1 MDSYQP
7 LPSTDDRNTESKQN
21 KLSTPNHLLIL
32 PPRPPPT
39 PPVLVQNLHPN
50 NRDYNS
56 FGRNNITPGGPGSS
70 GPPGTS
76 RSGGDQGSG
85 SATGLHPGVRCPN
98 HPNQPVEVNLLAQ
111 PSGNCL
117 QVNAA
122 SQSRLSW
129 PTNST
134 PKTNR
139 RRNSPQRGKVQCT
152 GKLSQF

>member
-7 LPSTDDRNTESKQN
+7 LPSTEDRNTETKQN
-21 KLSTPNHLLIL
+21 KLTTPNHLLIL
-32 PPRPPPT
+32 PPRPPTT

-50 NRDYNS
+50 NRDYNTIP
-56 FGRNNITPGGPGSS
+56 RNNNIPGGSGSS
-70 GPPGTS
+70 GVPGTS
-76 RSGGDQGSG
+76 RTGGDQGPRS
-85 SATGLHPGVRCPN
+85 GVRCPN
-98 HPNQPVEVNLLAQ
+98 HPNQPVEANLLAQ

-139 RRNSPQRGKVQCT
+139 RRNSPSRGR
-152 GKLSQF
+152 